1 MAAASVH
8 TCAVPSSTVSLSKNW
23 LSRVW
28 EQVLHVDKALHQISV
43 DPVPCWGGAGDPSV
57 MLCVELC
64 CCSQNRLKCPL
75 SVVVRHLMGTGP
87 ECLRTCQVSCRLGG
101 RSSFIIAFL
110 QIMGVTAYFA
120 QGCAGSFY
128 GRVGDHGVQILGV
141 PYPWWL
147 CQFNRLQMQIL
158 GVDYLAGELFHT
170 CFPLHFLRV
179 ELSGENCR

>member
-1 MAAASVH
+1 MRQECFCCARPACGVTMAVCLDGGSFSAH
-8 TCAVPSSTVSLSKNW
+8 LCCAKQHSLLEQELTEPSLGAGSSCRQGTAPNQCGPSTMLRW
-23 LSRVW
+23 
-28 EQVLHVDKALHQISV
+28 
-43 DPVPCWGGAGDPSV
+43 CWGPQHHAVCGA
-57 MLCVELC
+57 LLL
-64 CCSQNRLKCPL
+64 SQNRLKCPL

-141 PYPWWL
+141 PYP
-147 CQFNRLQMQIL
+147 
-158 GVDYLAGELFHT
+158 
-170 CFPLHFLRV
+170 
-179 ELSGENCR
+179 